1 MRKILSVFCLA
12 VLVAI
17 SPATYASWQA
27 ASEPVDK
34 TSAELIHILGDS
46 SLVSDTNTTPLLAEV
61 ERLLVPVV
69 DFEYIAKRVMGKYY
83 RKATAEER
91 TEFTGVFKNTLIR
104 TYAKALVGFEIT
116 GYELLPEGRPSPKP
130 NKQIVSVKVRSGG
143 SATYKLDY
151 YMLQQSNGWKLV
163 NVHLDGINLRL
174 NFKNQFA
181 SLVKKNRGDVAKVIA
196 NWKAQVQ
203 TDVSK

>member
-1 MRKILSVFCLA
+1 MRKCISAFWLA
-12 VLVAI
+12 ALLVI
-17 SPATYASWQA
+17 SPVSLASWQA

-34 TSAELIHILGDS
+34 TSAEMISVLGEGELSAGDD
-46 SLVSDTNTTPLLAEV
+46 VTPLMAEI

-83 RKATAEER
+83 RKATAEQR
-91 TEFTGVFKNTLIR
+91 TDFTGVFKNTLIR

-116 GYELLPEGRPSPKP
+116 GYELLPEGRPSPRP

-151 YMLQQSNGWKLV
+151 YMLEQPEGWKLV

-181 SLVKKNRGDVAKVIA
+181 SLVKKNRGDVGGVIA
-196 NWKAQVQ
+196 NWKAQVE

>member
-12 VLVAI
+12 ILVAT
-17 SPATYASWQA
+17 SPVTYASWQA
-27 ASEPVDK
+27 ASEPVDN
-34 TSAELIHILGDS
+34 TSAELINILGDS
-46 SLVSDTNTTPLLAEV
+46 SLTTDTDNTPLLNEV

-83 RKATAEER
+83 RKATDDER

-151 YMLQQSNGWKLV
+151 YMLQQKDGWKLV